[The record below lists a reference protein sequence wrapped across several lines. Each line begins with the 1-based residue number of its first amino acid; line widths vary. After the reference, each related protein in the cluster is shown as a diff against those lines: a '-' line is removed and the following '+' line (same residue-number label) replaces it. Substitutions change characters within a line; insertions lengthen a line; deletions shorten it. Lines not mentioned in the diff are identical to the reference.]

1 MKLFV
6 ISDLHGSYPNVL
18 KALKYFESS
27 KADVLVLL
35 GDLLYHGPRNPLP
48 EGYDPLML
56 FELLNQY
63 ADKIVAVRGNCDSE
77 VDQMVLEFPITDD
90 YRIIQMENRKVFIS
104 HGHIYGPDN
113 LPNGVTPQD
122 IFLSGHIH
130 LPIGKYNGICHIG
143 NPGSLSLPKEG
154 HPPTFGIVD
163 EQSWTIYD
171 LNFQPYLVYSLV
183 D

>member
-18 KALKYFESS
+18 KALEHFESS
-27 KADVLVLL
+27 KADVLVIL

-48 EGYDPLML
+48 EGYDPLKL
-56 FELLNQY
+56 FELLNHY
-63 ADKIVAVRGNCDSE
+63 ADKIIAVRGNCDSE
-77 VDQMVLEFPITDD
+77 VDQMVLEFSITED

-104 HGHIYGPDN
+104 HGHVYGPDN
-113 LPNGVTPQD
+113 LPKGITPND

-130 LPIGKYNGICHIG
+130 LPIAKHNGICHIG

-163 EQSWTIYD
+163 EQTWTIYD
-171 LNFQPYLVYSLV
+171 LDFKPHLVYSLI